1 MISPCTDE
9 GVKPELGGIEWKVG
23 WQLEMNWHH
32 LFLPSLLLLLFYAF
46 LFNKFLRTGLGTWL
60 ED

>member
-23 WQLEMNWHH
+23 WQLEMNSHH
-32 LFLPSLLLLLFYAF
+32 LFLLPYYYIILCLSI
-46 LFNKFLRTGLGTWL
+46 
-60 ED
+60 E